1 LQGSILLPSAFKL
14 KVQKVR
20 LDIRKT
26 FFTIRVVRLWN
37 RLPREMVNASSLV
50 IFMVRLDGA
59 LSNLN

>member
-1 LQGSILLPSAFKL
+1 MQGSILLPSAFKL

-20 LDIRKT
+20 LDIRKR
-26 FFTIRVVRLWN
+26 FFTIRLVRLWT